1 MKKLIALGPQILSCK
16 YFRSKI
22 HLYCFFIKT
31 VYTIIGSR
39 GYSGAPFGPGRGPI
53 HLGDVRCTGSEH
65 RLIDCPY
72 TNNTFANGSDY
83 THGED
88 VAVYCQ
94 PSTAT

>member
-1 MKKLIALGPQILSCK
+1 MYKIL
-16 YFRSKI
+16 
-22 HLYCFFIKT
+22 
-31 VYTIIGSR
+31 IGSR

-53 HLGDVRCTGSEH
+53 HLGDIRCTGSEQ

-72 TNNTFANGSDY
+72 TNNTFESDC

-94 PSTAT
+94 PSIHN